1 MLTARLGD
9 APARGATARGATATR
24 EKRQVNKRW
33 PKDARPPT
41 APATLGMPIDER
53 LRAARPRLLRIA
65 QSFALPLD
73 VAEDIAQE
81 TSLRAWRNLASL
93 RDTTQFDAWLNTIC
107 RNQCR
112 MYLRT
117 ARRTPTELRL
127 PTADM
132 DDAAD
137 PASGAEWADPQALD
151 PLDIVSREDAALL
164 LDLALGLLSSRDRAT
179 LDMRY
184 IQRLPLAEA
193 ADALGV
199 TPHVLEARVNR
210 ARAHLRAALAGPLR
224 SAAEDFGLAVS
235 RDDRWRPTRLGC
247 YHCGRRMLLGRFEVA
262 VNGRLELRLR
272 CPECSKP
279 DSGDI
284 FRSKG
289 IAPLDGPSA
298 FRPALTRSLSALAE
312 RAHQTLASGREV
324 CLHCGRPT
332 LRRVA
337 AAEEFPADLTQG
349 LARRW
354 VVAPCA
360 RPGCPG
366 LGAWPALHVVLGSEP
381 AAQRFIDD
389 HPRWVTEPEGLVEWQ
404 GRHSIRFQL
413 RDTTSAA
420 QLTVLADE
428 TSLLTLATY

>member
-1 MLTARLGD
+1 MLTARSGD
-9 APARGATARGATATR
+9 APARGATTMR
-24 EKRQVNKRW
+24 EKWQVNKRW
-33 PKDARPPT
+33 PEDARLPS
-41 APATLGMPIDER
+41 APAAPIDER
-53 LRAARPRLLRIA
+53 LREARPRLLRIA

-73 VAEDIAQE
+73 IAEDIAQE

-127 PTADM
+127 PTADA
-132 DDAAD
+132 DDATD

-151 PLDIVSREDAALL
+151 PLDVVSREDAALL
-164 LDLALGLLSSRDRAT
+164 LDLALGYLAPRDRTT
-179 LDMRY
+179 LEMRY
-184 IQRLPLAEA
+184 IERLPLAEA

-199 TPHVLEARVNR
+199 TPHVLEARINR
-210 ARAHLRAALAGPLR
+210 ARVRLRAALAGPLR

-262 VNGRLELRLR
+262 VNGRIELRLR

-279 DSGDI
+279 ESGDI

-298 FRPALTRSLSALAE
+298 FQPALARSLRALAE
-312 RAHQTLASGREV
+312 RTHQALASGRDV

-332 LRRVA
+332 QRRVA
-337 AAEEFPADLTQG
+337 AAEEYPTDLTQG
-349 LARRW
+349 QARRW
-354 VVAPCA
+354 AVAPCA

-366 LGAWPALHVVLGSEP
+366 LGAWPALHVMLGGEP
-381 AAQRFIDD
+381 AAQRFIND
-389 HPRWVTEPEGLVEWQ
+389 HPRWVTTPENVIEWQ
-404 GRHSIRFQL
+404 GRSAIRFHL

-420 QLTVLADE
+420 QLTVLADQ